1 MYEYID
7 SNSDRIGSF
16 KRALYNLDCLQI
28 AEVAY
33 KYIPECGFV
42 ISPTEDIL
50 DYGRLGFVQCWEL
63 RPVKPILYNLV
74 KSSSRFGFSQ
84 RKRRTKLIDL
94 YTLDYN
100 EAKHKILKRTP
111 GYEFL
116 WSWNVI
122 VSEYLLARQSYR
134 NSLSGV
140 VVGLPSAYYP
150 EDIDAINILL
160 SVSNYSPDWHRL
172 VLNKRR
178 KIV

>member
-28 AEVAY
+28 AGVAY
-33 KYIPECGFV
+33 SYIPDCGFV

-50 DYGRLGFVQCWEL
+50 GYGRLGYIQCWEL
-63 RPVKPILYNLV
+63 RPVKPFLYNLV
-74 KSSSRFGFSQ
+74 NTNSRFGFSQ
-84 RKRRTKLIDL
+84 KRRTKLTEL

-100 EAKHKILKRTP
+100 EIKHKILTRNRL
-111 GYEFL
+111 YEFQ

-122 VSEYLLARQSYR
+122 VSNYLLARQSYR

-150 EDIDAINILL
+150 EDIDVINILL
-160 SVSNYSPDWHRL
+160 SVSIYSPDWHRL

>member
-28 AEVAY
+28 AGVAY
-33 KYIPECGFV
+33 NYIPDCGFV
-42 ISPTEDIL
+42 ISPTVDIS
-50 DYGRLGFVQCWEL
+50 DYGRLGYVQCWEL

-74 KSSSRFGFSQ
+74 KSNSRFGFPQ
-84 RKRRTKLIDL
+84 KRGTKLADL

-100 EAKHKILKRTP
+100 EDKHKISTRETLYGFR
-111 GYEFL
+111 

-122 VSEYLLARQSYR
+122 VSDYLLARQSYR